1 MSGLF
6 VVRQGYKSMSPS
18 QIADEGKIR
27 SPQHCG
33 FARLSHDEP
42 GGIGKSDVDERAQ

>member
-6 VVRQGYKSMSPS
+6 VVRQCYKSMSPS

-27 SPQHCG
+27 SPQHCS
-33 FARLSHDEP
+33 FDHLSHDEP

>member
-6 VVRQGYKSMSPS
+6 VVRQCYKSMSPS

-33 FARLSHDEP
+33 FDHLSHDD
-42 GGIGKSDVDERAQ
+42 GNGKSDVDERAQ

>member
-6 VVRQGYKSMSPS
+6 FVSQCYKSMTPS

-27 SPQHCG
+27 SPQHCS
-33 FARLSHDEP
+33 FDHLSHDEP

>member
-6 VVRQGYKSMSPS
+6 FVSQCYKSMSPS

-27 SPQHCG
+27 SPQHCS
-33 FARLSHDEP
+33 FDHLSHDEP
-42 GGIGKSDVDERAQ
+42 